1 MNSSRPFSALTYRN
15 FRLFWFGQVISLTG
29 TWMHSA
35 AQGWLVLKI
44 TDSPFY
50 LGLVSSAA
58 SVPVLFF
65 TLAGGVIAD
74 RFSKKT
80 ILLMTQ
86 TLLMF
91 LALTLAILVSAKA
104 VTVWHVMFIAFFIGT
119 VNAVDIP
126 ARQSFLI
133 EMVGKENLLNAIA
146 LNSAAFNGTRTV
158 GPAIAGVLIGYFGLG
173 VCFYVNAVSFLAAII
188 ALLKMRF
195 EKNEAEKIQRSGVKE
210 ELIEGLKYLF
220 SEPRIYTLIIAVGVI
235 SFFGF
240 PYLVFL
246 PVYARDILKT
256 GAAGLGILMGVA
268 GAGAL
273 TGAFILAVRGDFA
286 KKGLLLALSGTGF
299 SLALLIFSFSTTLWL
314 SYAML
319 FLIGLGAIS
328 QVATAN
334 SMLQLAV
341 PDRLRGR
348 IMSSFTMVF
357 LGMATLGNLAIGTL
371 ASYVGTQA
379 ALGIGAK
386 FCLLGILLLMWRKP
400 EIYSE
405 KKVASSK

>member
-1 MNSSRPFSALTYRN
+1 
-15 FRLFWFGQVISLTG
+15 
-29 TWMHSA
+29 MHSA

-50 LGLVSSAA
+50 LGLVSSVA
-58 SVPVLFF
+58 SMPVLFF

-91 LALTLAILVSAKA
+91 LALTLAILVSTKA

-119 VNAVDIP
+119 VNAIDIP

-146 LNSAAFNGTRTV
+146 LNSAAFNGARTV
-158 GPAIAGVLIGYFGLG
+158 GPAIAGVLIGYFGLA
-173 VCFYVNAVSFLAAII
+173 VCFYVNALSFLAAII

-195 EKNEAEKIQRSGVKE
+195 ESSEAEKIQRGGIKE

-256 GAAGLGILMGVA
+256 GASGLGILMGVA

-273 TGAFILAVRGDFA
+273 TGALSLAIRGDFV
-286 KKGLLLALSGTGF
+286 KKGLLLALSGIGF
-299 SLALLIFSFSTTLWL
+299 SLALLVFSFSTTLWL

-371 ASYVGTQA
+371 ASYIGTQA

-400 EIYSE
+400 EIY
-405 KKVASSK
+405 KL